1 MRQNTHL
8 ADSIDTTEYE
18 SQYDEC
24 AKELVSDKQV
34 LARIMKGVVTEFKDY
49 DISVIE
55 QCIEGQP
62 EVSNV
67 SVYPGKSGRQ
77 KITGTNV
84 ESKIRGEGELR
95 YDIRFY
101 AVTPEK
107 KERIKIILNVELQK
121 KYRVG
126 YDLVTR
132 GIVYCARMLSQQKD
146 TEYEGEHFEDVK
158 KVYSIWIC
166 TDSPEK
172 LANTITEY
180 KIERNNVYGE
190 ITEEERYDLMSVI
203 MIRLSGK
210 GNDEKGNLLIKMLT
224 TLLSDELNAQL
235 KKKKLIE
242 EHGMRMKSELEGE
255 MEGMGGLGEGIR
267 EKGIAI
273 GVERGKEIG
282 KEIGKEMERCATIRN
297 LQKVMKVPDI
307 VSTMKYEESFVASV
321 FELIEKYPNASD
333 QEIVQMLKEK

>member
-1 MRQNTHL
+1 
-8 ADSIDTTEYE
+8 
-18 SQYDEC
+18 
-24 AKELVSDKQV
+24 
-34 LARIMKGVVTEFKDY
+34 
-49 DISVIE
+49 
-55 QCIEGQP
+55 
-62 EVSNV
+62 
-67 SVYPGKSGRQ
+67 
-77 KITGTNV
+77 
-84 ESKIRGEGELR
+84 
-95 YDIRFY
+95 
-101 AVTPEK
+101 
-107 KERIKIILNVELQK
+107 
-121 KYRVG
+121 
-126 YDLVTR
+126 
-132 GIVYCARMLSQQKD
+132 
-146 TEYEGEHFEDVK
+146 
-158 KVYSIWIC
+158 
-166 TDSPEK
+166 
-172 LANTITEY
+172 
-180 KIERNNVYGE
+180 
-190 ITEEERYDLMSVI
+190 
-203 MIRLSGK
+203 
-210 GNDEKGNLLIKMLT
+210 MLT